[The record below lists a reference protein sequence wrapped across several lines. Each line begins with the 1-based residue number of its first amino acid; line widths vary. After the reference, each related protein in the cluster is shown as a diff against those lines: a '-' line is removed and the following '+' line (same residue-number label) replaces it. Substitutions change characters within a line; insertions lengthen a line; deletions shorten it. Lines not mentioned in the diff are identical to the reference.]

1 MPQICGFCFLELYR
15 TLPPPESLD
24 NRAVVTLVAVAAI
37 AVAGFSY
44 AFVLGLH
51 PASTAEAGGSNIVAC
66 RYSVTEGYSQESV
79 ILKNNSASVV
89 GGSFFPVTTVVTT
102 FTTTSDSAASVGY
115 LTTLTVPRT
124 QVCSYVSP

>member
-1 MPQICGFCFLELYR
+1 M
-15 TLPPPESLD
+15 D

-51 PASTAEAGGSNIVAC
+51 PASTTEAGGSNVVAC

-79 ILKNNSASVV
+79 ILKNNSASVA